1 MYFDIEQGLMVGD
14 NGDVYDVDFN
24 TGKVLGPPGEFTSA
38 MQAEYDQG
46 VANGEIPPPP
56 NSPEPPPTNTDAPTA
71 PTERPPTYPAAPPN
85 TDGNPVGEDTSGG
98 SVFDGFDDLVDKQ
111 TDAISMARGMASHA
125 VPAARDVNTALNS
138 GGTTSSVAAS
148 DTESEAQKNS
158 NVQTNQENTSE
169 NNSELQVDGTQKT
182 DESITGTSTTG
193 TKGKQLTDNVA
204 NTSGTVAREGT
215 ANTKVTDDLGFG
227 DALAGTLDDAA
238 LADSSKS
245 NALMDF
251 INNGGVDSGFQDR
264 MTTAIKGAQSGPAM
278 AMAGQSANDRIASR
292 AAAEV
297 GQQSIQNMLSATS
310 QVGGPTATTTAAQ
323 VGQGFT
329 GREQSTVDS
338 EKNAQKAKETGKV
351 TSRENTNQATGQN
364 RDSTVT
370 NSETQVGSGSGTETI
385 ASTVAGTDNTKANQ
399 SSLATTLGQMF
410 GWSFGVQ
417 PEGGG
422 KVICTAMCQAYGFG
436 GFRTAIWLRHSLEN
450 LTPEHQ
456 IGYHRIV
463 MPLINYAYQKNP
475 PRFAR
480 WLRRHGEALARRR
493 TADIRE
499 QSRGLCSSRYTRL
512 ERLFLENICY
522 LVGRLTVRSNKL
534 TERKGE
540 I

>member
-14 NGDVYDVDFN
+14 NGDTYEVDFN
-24 TGKVLGPPGEFTSA
+24 TGKVLAPPGELTTA
-38 MQAEYDQG
+38 MQAAYDQG

-56 NSPEPPPTNTDAPTA
+56 NSSEPPPTNTDAP
-71 PTERPPTYPAAPPN
+71 APPPAPPAPPS
-85 TDGNPVGEDTSGG
+85 TDGNPVGEDTNGG
-98 SVFDGFDDLVDKQ
+98 GVFDGFDDLVDKQ
-111 TDAISMARGMASHA
+111 TDAISMARGRASHA

-169 NNSELQVDGTQKT
+169 NNSELQVDGTQKI
-182 DESITGTSTTG
+182 DESITGTSNTG
-193 TKGKQLTDNVA
+193 TKGKQFTDNVA
-204 NTSGTVAREGT
+204 NTSATVAREGT

-245 NALMDF
+245 NALTDL

-310 QVGGPTATTTAAQ
+310 QVGGPTATATAAQ

-338 EKNAQKAKETGKV
+338 ERNAQKTQETGIV
-351 TSRENTNQATGQN
+351 TSDERTNQATGQN

-385 ASTVAGTDNTKANQ
+385 ASTVAGTEDTKANQ

-417 PEGGG
+417 PEGG

-436 GFRTAIWLRHSLEN
+436 GFRTAIWVRYALKN

-463 MPLINYAYQKNP
+463 IPLINYAYQENP

-499 QSRGLCSSRYTRL
+499 QSRGLCSSRLVRL
-512 ERLFLENICY
+512 ERLFFENMCY